1 MAIDRLQ
8 VHDVA
13 VLADDRLE
21 KNDALDARLFCKL
34 LMDGLNLIDQGRF
47 AATLSPTRMR
57 EAVAAA
63 ESFRQMLSTLPLPS
77 ADNLIQ
83 NAKYESSL
91 WSAAMVSAILEL
103 VSRPPT

>member
-1 MAIDRLQ
+1 
-8 VHDVA
+8 
-13 VLADDRLE
+13 
-21 KNDALDARLFCKL
+21 
-34 LMDGLNLIDQGRF
+34 
-47 AATLSPTRMR
+47 MR